1 MYATLHRSSEPGPA
15 PGADLVLHQIG
26 GPVTLTVHL
35 TPDRPADPSA
45 YEVQQ
50 DCGLTEPDAV
60 PTAAQVITFTGPL
73 SEQVVAAAGRAARE
87 RIIPAMAAHP
97 GSVRQLALWQPELR
111 RQVVITLATSLR
123 SLEEGGRR
131 VGALPL
137 LPGEDVALLPGP
149 DHVEMFR
156 VRE

>member
-1 MYATLHRSSEPGPA
+1 MYATLHRSTEPVPA
-15 PGADLVLHQIG
+15 GATDIVLRQIG

-45 YEVQQ
+45 FEVQQ
-50 DCGLTEPDAV
+50 DRGLTEPDAV
-60 PTAAQVITFTGPL
+60 PTAAQVITFSGPL

-87 RIIPAMAAHP
+87 RITPAMATHP

-111 RQVVITLATSLR
+111 RQVVITLATSLE
-123 SLEEGGRR
+123 SLEEGGRKI
-131 VGALPL
+131 GALPL

-156 VRE
+156 VLR